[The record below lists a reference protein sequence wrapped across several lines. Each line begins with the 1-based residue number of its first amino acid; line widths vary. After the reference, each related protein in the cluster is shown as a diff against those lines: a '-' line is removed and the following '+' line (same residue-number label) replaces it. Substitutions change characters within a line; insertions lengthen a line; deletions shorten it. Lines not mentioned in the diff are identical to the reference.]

1 MKRQRATTSKPRRR
15 RGNPWKASETTPRSL
30 QRRRGII
37 KNTKRRKDLITR
49 LTYNLHRIKS
59 ERITKEL
66 KINNHITRSI
76 EHGEAVQILEVKRK
90 E

>member
-1 MKRQRATTSKPRRR
+1 MKRQRATTSKLRRW
-15 RGNPWKASETTPRSL
+15 RGDPWKASETTPGSL

-37 KNTKRRKDLITR
+37 RNRKRRKDLMTR
-49 LTYNLHRIKS
+49 LACSIDRIKR

-76 EHGEAVQILEVKRK
+76 EYGEAVQILEVKRK
-90 E
+90 Q